1 MDRSNFLPLR
11 SLPRVFL
18 ANIPVDFRPIELPA
32 EEYQKFHKVLRLGNG
47 DQVAILPGDG
57 RIIRC
62 ELEGHYAVPLE
73 EQFPS
78 TEPSTH
84 LTLIQ
89 ALPRMDKLENIV
101 RLGTEIGVSHFVF
114 FPSDRTVVRWDQKK
128 MQEKMHRLRVI
139 ATESAE
145 VSYRMHLPEM
155 SQLKNLKEVLERF
168 PKALVLDESE
178 KTTEILQSSSEK
190 VELVVGPEGGWSPR
204 EAEWI
209 GDRGVTLGPR
219 VLRVETAAV
228 AAVALVLLKPNCT
241 KNGSQ

>member
-18 ANIPVDFRPIELPA
+18 ANIPVDFRPIEIPA

-57 RIIRC
+57 RILRC

-73 EQFPS
+73 EQFPR

-114 FPSDRTVVRWDQKK
+114 FHSDRTVVRWDQKK
-128 MQEKMHRLRVI
+128 LQEKMYRLRVI

-155 SQLKNLKEVLERF
+155 SQLKNLKVVLEQF
-168 PKALVLDESE
+168 SKALVLDESE
-178 KTTEILQSSSEK
+178 KTTQPLQSSSEK

-204 EAEWI
+204 ESEWI

-228 AAVALVLLKPNCT
+228 SAVALVLLKPDCT
-241 KNGSQ
+241 MNTSQ

>member
-18 ANIPVDFRPIELPA
+18 ANIPVDFRPIEIPA

-57 RIIRC
+57 RILRC
-62 ELEGHYAVPLE
+62 ELDGHYAVPLE
-73 EQFPS
+73 EQFPG

-114 FPSDRTVVRWDQKK
+114 FHSDRTVVRWDQKK
-128 MQEKMHRLRVI
+128 LQEKMYRLRVI

-155 SQLKNLKEVLERF
+155 SQLKNLKVVLEQF
-168 PKALVLDESE
+168 SKALVLDESE
-178 KTTEILQSSSEK
+178 KTTQPLQSSSEK

-204 EAEWI
+204 ESEWI
-209 GDRGVTLGPR
+209 ADRGVTLGPR

-228 AAVALVLLKPNCT
+228 SAVALVLLKPDCT
-241 KNGSQ
+241 MNAS